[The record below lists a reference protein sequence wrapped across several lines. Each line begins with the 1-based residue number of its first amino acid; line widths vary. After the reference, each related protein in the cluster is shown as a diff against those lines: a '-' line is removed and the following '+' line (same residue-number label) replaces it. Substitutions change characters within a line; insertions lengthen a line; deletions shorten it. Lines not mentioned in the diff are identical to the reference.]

1 MKEEIKRTIDEK
13 IKALFN
19 KPADPDDYD
28 PAFTKPQNKLR
39 YVLHTAT
46 IMHGQMLEVAYLNAL
61 KKELTDCNV
70 WEDKSFKVSRDA
82 LSVSTEQSDRR
93 VLETFLPYGE
103 CVKIGNREKK
113 TQVDAIVYNNNTKKV
128 TAFEI
133 KRGGSH
139 HDRQKKEK
147 LLADIIATQ
156 VLLKDYTV
164 QKGYEVKDAKTLLIS
179 HMGTQ
184 LLQPDWTHLQI
195 NGNKVNEYFG
205 NDIIQHVTAA
215 ENYWIKKFNEEYKK
229 LISQ

>member
-13 IKALFN
+13 IETLFN
-19 KPADPDDYD
+19 KLADPNDYD
-28 PAFTKPQNKLR
+28 PAFTKSQNKLR

-46 IMHGQMLEVAYLNAL
+46 IMHGQMLEVAYLYAL
-61 KKELTDCNV
+61 KKELTDCTV

-82 LSVSTEQSDRR
+82 LSVSTEQSDKR

-139 HDRQKKEK
+139 HDRQKREK

-164 QKGYEVKDAKTLLIS
+164 QKGYEVKDTKALLIS

-205 NDIIQHVTAA
+205 QDIIQHITTA
-215 ENYWIKKFNEEYKK
+215 ENYWIEKFNEEYKK

>member
-1 MKEEIKRTIDEK
+1 MIKEVKEIIDEK
-13 IKALFN
+13 IDALFN
-19 KPADPDDYD
+19 KQADPNDYD
-28 PAFTKPQNKLR
+28 PAFTKSQNKSR

-46 IMHGQMLEVAYLNAL
+46 IMHGQMLEVAYLNSF
-61 KKELTDCNV
+61 KIELNDCIV
-70 WEDKSFKVSRDA
+70 WEDKNFKVSRDA
-82 LSVSTEQSDRR
+82 LSVSTEQSDKR

-103 CVKIGNREKK
+103 CVKIGKREKK
-113 TQVDAIVYNNNTKKV
+113 NQVDAIIYNNNSKKV

-164 QKGYEVKDAKTLLIS
+164 QKGYEVNDAKAFLIS

-195 NGNKVNEYFG
+195 DGNKINEYFG
-205 NDIIQHVTAA
+205 KDIIQHVSAA

-229 LISQ
+229 LINQ

>member
-1 MKEEIKRTIDEK
+1 MIEAVKKIIDEK
-13 IKALFN
+13 IEALFN
-19 KPADPDDYD
+19 KQANPNDYD
-28 PAFTKPQNKLR
+28 PAFTKSQNKSR

-46 IMHGQMLEVAYLNAL
+46 IMHGQMLEVAYLTSL
-61 KKELTDCNV
+61 KRELNDCIV
-70 WEDKSFKVSRDA
+70 WEDKNFKVSRDA
-82 LSVSTEQSDRR
+82 LSVSTEQSDKR

-139 HDRQKKEK
+139 HDRQKREK

-156 VLLKDYTV
+156 VLLKDYTG
-164 QKGYEVKDAKTLLIS
+164 QKGYEVKDAKALLIS
-179 HMGTQ
+179 HMGTK

-195 NGNKVNEYFG
+195 NGNKVDKYFG
-205 NDIIQHVTAA
+205 KNIIQHITAA

>member
-1 MKEEIKRTIDEK
+1 MKDEIKRTIDEK
-13 IKALFN
+13 IKTLFN
-19 KPADPDDYD
+19 KPADPNDYD
-28 PAFTKPQNKLR
+28 PAFTKSQNKLR

-46 IMHGQMLEVAYLNAL
+46 IMHGQMLERVYLSAL
-61 KKELTDCNV
+61 TTELINCDV
-70 WEDKSFKVSRDA
+70 WEDKNFKVSRDA
-82 LSVSTEQSDRR
+82 LTVSTQQSDKR

-113 TQVDAIVYNNNTKKV
+113 NQVDVIVYNKDSKNV
-128 TAFEI
+128 IAFEI

-147 LLADIIATQ
+147 LLADIIATH
-156 VLLKDYTV
+156 VLLKDYTI
-164 QKGYEVKDAKTLLIS
+164 QKGYKVKDAKALLIS

-184 LLQPDWTHLQI
+184 LLQPNWTHLQI

-205 NDIIQHVTAA
+205 KDIMQHIIAA
-215 ENYWIKKFNEEYKK
+215 DKYWVEKFNEEYKK

>member
-1 MKEEIKRTIDEK
+1 MKEEIKRIIDEK

-19 KPADPDDYD
+19 KPADPNDYD
-28 PAFTKPQNKLR
+28 PAFTKSQNKLR

-46 IMHGQMLEVAYLNAL
+46 IMHGQMLEVAYLHAL
-61 KKELTDCNV
+61 KKELTDCTV

-82 LSVSTEQSDRR
+82 LSVSTEQSDKR

-139 HDRQKKEK
+139 HDRQKREK

-164 QKGYEVKDAKTLLIS
+164 QKGYEVKDAKALLIS

-184 LLQPDWTHLQI
+184 LLQPNWTHLQI
-195 NGNKVNEYFG
+195 NGNKANEYFG
-205 NDIIQHVTAA
+205 KDIIQHITAA